1 MYTKMNS
8 IILAFGNMH
17 VWDDT
22 CQKIKNNTVLENVST
37 MRLLLLLILFFEF
50 Q

>member
-1 MYTKMNS
+1 MNL
-8 IILAFGNMH
+8 IVLAFGNIH

-22 CQKIKNNTVLENVST
+22 SQKIQNNTVLDNVST

>member
-1 MYTKMNS
+1 MNL
-8 IILAFGNMH
+8 IVLALGNIH

-22 CQKIKNNTVLENVST
+22 SQKIQNNTVLDNVST